1 MDFFELVS
9 NWINVNYRIESLIK
23 NLQTIQHHGAM
34 VGTPTPTKNSNVFIQ
49 EVPAITKPNLNIE
62 DGEITWNHGALSG
75 AWGTTRC
82 QAILQYALPLAKD
95 GSYPPILINIRVN
108 ATIKLKPKNEFKD
121 IKEFTPL
128 YKMLLH
134 DYGGDKAGFC
144 TAMGTRTISEYNKF
158 GTVEGVLYHELLHVA
173 LAKVFANQLRR
184 QLLEKISGSSYETRE
199 KAITAFSKAVAESWK
214 DWRGLLLHDAS
225 FLDERFIW
233 EKECAYYIKQYEEAG
248 KPGLSTG

>member
-23 NLQTIQHHGAM
+23 TLQKIQHQGAM
-34 VGTPTPTKNSNVFIQ
+34 AGTLTPKKNSNVFIQ
-49 EVPAITKPNLNIE
+49 EVPKTTKPSVNIE
-62 DGEITWNHGALSG
+62 DGEIQWSHGALSG
-75 AWGTTRC
+75 AWGKTRC
-82 QAILQYALPLAKD
+82 QAILQYTLPLAKD

-108 ATIKLKPKNEFKD
+108 ATITLKPEKEFKD
-121 IKEFTPL
+121 IKDFTPL

-144 TAMGTRTISEYNKF
+144 AAMGTRTISEYNNF
-158 GTVEGVLYHELLHVA
+158 GTVEGVLYHELLHFA
-173 LAKVFANQLRR
+173 LAKVFAKQL
-184 QLLEKISGSSYETRE
+184 QHKMLKKISGDSYETRE
-199 KAITAFSKAVAESWK
+199 KAIAAFSEAADETWK
-214 DWRGLLLHDAS
+214 SWRGLLLHDAS

>member
-34 VGTPTPTKNSNVFIQ
+34 AGTPTPTKNSNVFIQ
-49 EVPAITKPNLNIE
+49 EVPTTTKPNLNIE
-62 DGEITWNHGALSG
+62 DGEITWGHGALSG

-121 IKEFTPL
+121 IKDFTLL

-144 TAMGTRTISEYNKF
+144 AAMGTRTISEYNKF

-184 QLLEKISGSSYETRE
+184 QLLGKISGSSYETRE
-199 KAITAFSKAVAESWK
+199 KAIAAFSEAVAESWK
-214 DWRGLLLHDAS
+214 GWRGLLLHDAS

-248 KPGLSTG
+248 KPGLYTG